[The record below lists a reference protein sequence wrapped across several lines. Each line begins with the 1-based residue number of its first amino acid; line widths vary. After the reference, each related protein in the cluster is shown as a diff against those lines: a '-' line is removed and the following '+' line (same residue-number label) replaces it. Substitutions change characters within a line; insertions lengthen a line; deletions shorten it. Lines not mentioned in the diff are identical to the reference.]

1 MQLLLPFG
9 GVIGADTMKTKNQN
23 WVANIFI
30 IIATLARL
38 LPHPAN
44 VTPVG
49 AVSLVGG
56 SKLNGIYKWA
66 VPFVVLALSDYLL
79 GIFKGVEPWSVVTP
93 FIYGAFA
100 VNIFLGR
107 FIKGEHRYLKLGGL
121 SMAASLQFFAIS
133 NFGVWMQ
140 GMLYPKTVA
149 GLAQCY
155 TMALPFLTNTLLG
168 DMVWSLALFTVI
180 ERAASWGQK
189 RSLQSAHS

>member
-100 VNIFLGR
+100 LNIFLGC
-107 FIKGEHRYLKLGGL
+107 FIKGEHRYLKLSGRESETL
-121 SMAASLQFFAIS
+121 ELVEFIEKYMRECQAFCDKKKISLTFTKHPRQLIAITDK
-133 NFGVWMQ
+133 NLFGYILQ
-140 GMLYPKTVA
+140 
-149 GLAQCY
+149 
-155 TMALPFLTNTLLG
+155 N
-168 DMVWSLALFTVI
+168 VI
-180 ERAASWGQK
+180 
-189 RSLQSAHS
+189 